1 MGIIKTCSEYLNES
15 AWGEMRKRSAGGGI
29 RKENEVNHL
38 DQDDFLSYLENKYK
52 VFIPTPYYSSGY
64 GNESRNGY
72 SIELFSKEP
81 TLTAYITVDFE
92 SYKLKSVKID
102 YHDSG
107 NDFRNK
113 FLQRLNDNFDVEDI
127 DDRYNTYLIIKSKTG
142 EINNKVVT
150 DIFDLVNDILDNDKS
165 INVDRRIDRKSEN

>member
-1 MGIIKTCSEYLNES
+1 MIPDFKTFIKES
-15 AWGEMRKRSAGGGI
+15 IWSDIQDRSAGDTV
-29 RKENEVNHL
+29 RKEDEVNHL

-72 SIELFSKEP
+72 EIELFSKEP
-81 TLTAYITVDFE
+81 SLNAYINVDFE

-113 FLQRLNDNFDVEDI
+113 FLPRLNDNFDVEDI

-165 INVDRRIDRKSEN
+165 INADRRIDKKSES

>member
-15 AWGEMRKRSAGGGI
+15 VWGGMLSRSTGVST
-29 RKENEVNHL
+29 RKEDDVNHL
-38 DQDDFLSYLENKYK
+38 DEDDFLSYLENKYK
-52 VFIPTPYYSSGY
+52 VVIPTPYYSSGY

-81 TLTAYITVDFE
+81 SLIAYITVDFE

-102 YHDSG
+102 YHDSD

-113 FLQRLNDNFDVEDI
+113 FLPRLNDNFDVEDI

-165 INVDRRIDRKSEN
+165 IDVDCRIDKKSED